1 MASRRSSRSSA
12 RPRKRAR
19 AATRTHLT
27 VAPLA
32 VVPDDDEPRAQALDA
47 SEPSPD
53 AIEPSPAAPDP
64 SPDATLDDGHELDRL
79 RAAVRGA
86 GDQPGLAHVLP
97 RLQRA
102 HRKELVRHEQ
112 WTFGELA
119 RHPEPRE
126 LIRSRR
132 RPGNLDEHGQLIR
145 IFDSR
150 RVLVEDVHENRVV
163 RHAVMEVRS
172 RLEALEHIEA
182 FQLLNEL
189 DAAIA
194 QAPFLRQV
202 GTLRARP
209 TEPTATLSGDPLYR
223 AIYQAWLKLQR

>member
-1 MASRRSSRSSA
+1 MASHRSSRSGSRA
-12 RPRKRAR
+12 RKRTR
-19 AATRTHLT
+19 AASRTHLSI
-27 VAPLA
+27 APLA
-32 VVPDDDEPRAQALDA
+32 VAPDDDDLDPAL
-47 SEPSPD
+47 PGG
-53 AIEPSPAAPDP
+53 
-64 SPDATLDDGHELDRL
+64 ATDLDERRELDRL
-79 RAAVRGA
+79 RAVVRGA
-86 GDQPGLAHVLP
+86 GDQPGMAHVLP

-102 HRKELVRHEQ
+102 HRKELVRQEQ

-132 RPGNLDEHGQLIR
+132 RPGNLDDRGQLIR

-163 RHAVMEVRS
+163 RHAVLEVRS
-172 RLEALEHIEA
+172 RLEALEELEA

-223 AIYQAWLKLQR
+223 AVYQVWLGLER

>member
-1 MASRRSSRSSA
+1 MSTGRMASHRSSRSGSRA
-12 RPRKRAR
+12 RKRTR
-19 AATRTHLT
+19 AATRTHLSI
-27 VAPLA
+27 APLA
-32 VVPDDDEPRAQALDA
+32 VAPDDDDLDPAL
-47 SEPSPD
+47 PD
-53 AIEPSPAAPDP
+53 G
-64 SPDATLDDGHELDRL
+64 ATDLDDGRELDERRELDRL
-79 RAAVRGA
+79 RAVVRGA
-86 GDQPGLAHVLP
+86 GDQPGMAHVLP

-102 HRKELVRHEQ
+102 HRKELVRQEQ

-132 RPGNLDEHGQLIR
+132 RLGNLDENGQLIR

-172 RLEALEHIEA
+172 RLEALDGLEA

-194 QAPFLRQV
+194 QAPFLQLV
-202 GTLRARP
+202 GRLRARP
-209 TEPTATLSGDPLYR
+209 SEPTATLSGDPLYR

>member
-1 MASRRSSRSSA
+1 MASRRSSKSGSRSRKRPRAAA
-12 RPRKRAR
+12 RP
-19 AATRTHLT
+19 TLV
-27 VAPLA
+27 VAPPSVAVDEDPREAGDARELA
-32 VVPDDDEPRAQALDA
+32 
-47 SEPSPD
+47 
-53 AIEPSPAAPDP
+53 
-64 SPDATLDDGHELDRL
+64 RL
-79 RAAVRGA
+79 RAVVRGV
-86 GDQPGLAHVLP
+86 GDQPGLAQVLP

-102 HRKELVRHEQ
+102 HRKELVRQEQ

-132 RPGNLDEHGQLIR
+132 RLGNLDEKGQLIR

-172 RLEALEHIEA
+172 RLEALDDREA

-202 GTLRARP
+202 GKLKARP

-223 AIYQAWLKLQR
+223 AIYQAWLTLQP

>member
-1 MASRRSSRSSA
+1 MASRRSSKSGSRSRKRSRTAA
-12 RPRKRAR
+12 RPN
-19 AATRTHLT
+19 LT
-27 VAPLA
+27 VAPAGVA
-32 VVPDDDEPRAQALDA
+32 VDEDPREAGDA
-47 SEPSPD
+47 R
-53 AIEPSPAAPDP
+53 
-64 SPDATLDDGHELDRL
+64 ELDRL
-79 RAAVRGA
+79 RAVVRGA
-86 GDQPGLAHVLP
+86 GDQPGLTQVLP

-102 HRKELVRHEQ
+102 HRKELVRQEQ

-132 RPGNLDEHGQLIR
+132 RLGNLDENGQLIR

-172 RLEALEHIEA
+172 RLEALDDLEA
-182 FQLLNEL
+182 FQLLSEL

-202 GTLRARP
+202 GKLKARP

-223 AIYQAWLKLQR
+223 AVYQAWLTLQS

>member
-1 MASRRSSRSSA
+1 MASRRSSRSNA
-12 RPRKRAR
+12 RARKRPRAT
-19 AATRTHLT
+19 TRTHLT
-27 VAPLA
+27 VASLA
-32 VVPDDDEPRAQALDA
+32 VVPDDDEPSAKAPDA
-47 SEPSPD
+47 SEPRPD
-53 AIEPSPAAPDP
+53 ANEPR
-64 SPDATLDDGHELDRL
+64 PDANLADGRELDRL

-86 GDQPGLAHVLP
+86 GDQPGLTHVLP

-202 GTLRARP
+202 GTLRSRP

-223 AIYQAWLKLQR
+223 AIFQTWLELQR

>member
-1 MASRRSSRSSA
+1 MASRRSSKPGTRG
-12 RPRKRAR
+12 RKRTAAR
-19 AATRTHLT
+19 LK
-27 VAPLA
+27 LA
-32 VVPDDDEPRAQALDA
+32 EEPVVEAVEDQPDEV
-47 SEPSPD
+47 
-53 AIEPSPAAPDP
+53 AAPALVP
-64 SPDATLDDGHELDRL
+64 NVPRLPDGRELDRL
-79 RAAVRGA
+79 RDAVRGA
-86 GDQPGLAHVLP
+86 GDQPGLANVLP

-102 HRKELVRHEQ
+102 HRKELVRREQ
-112 WTFGELA
+112 WTFGDLA

-132 RPGNLDEHGQLIR
+132 RPGNLDEQGKLIR

-163 RHAVMEVRS
+163 RHAVLEVRS
-172 RLEALEHIEA
+172 RLAAIEELDA

-189 DAAIA
+189 DAAIS

-202 GTLRARP
+202 GALKARP

-223 AIYQAWLKLQR
+223 AVYQAWLTLQR